1 MSINARQIQTC
12 SYCDEP
18 GHKADKCSC
27 PTLMELFV
35 RTVEFVQAI
44 RAPQPSLEEQTAV
57 WLNTQPPR
65 KIEVLARNLK
75 LTQNIVAPYNEAR
88 TRLIRHITQRRYS
101 QDEVEFA
108 NRVSFRVGENADIM
122 TEYRRIPQP
131 PSLSEYRVNA
141 RIAVHSTRENILRMT
156 MDDRRRFLVELN
168 NAQEN
173 VELIERFME
182 IYSGHRFQTG
192 NFIIANYYVNML
204 ASTVVQLRRHPPT
217 DWEGYLRGQV
227 QQNNAQRRQA
237 RAQEAAQ
244 LHPRNVQAPHQAPQ
258 QVQEPQGPPRLRR
271 VQDPHQGPPPPQQRP
286 FPRVFPRDIPQPQ
299 QIIRNKATVVKVAS
313 FVMPFDCPIC
323 YEPVVEKC
331 IVTTCGHQYCT
342 GCFEGVSNMF
352 DRHTGNNTC
361 SMCRGVLSS
370 VVECIVVEQSLASW
384 MELKK

>member
-12 SYCDEP
+12 SYCNTP

-35 RTVEFVQAI
+35 RTVEFVQASHGN
-44 RAPQPSLEEQTAV
+44 RQTTEELTAD
-57 WLNTQPPR
+57 WLNTHPPR

-101 QDEVEFA
+101 QHEVEFA
-108 NRVSFRVGENADIM
+108 NRVSFRVGENSNIM

-131 PSLSEYRVNA
+131 PSLSEYRANA
-141 RIAVHSTRENILRMT
+141 RIALHSTRETILGMSL
-156 MDDRRRFLVELN
+156 DDRRRFLVELN

-227 QQNNAQRRQA
+227 QQNNAQRRQQ
-237 RAQEAAQ
+237 AQV
-244 LHPRNVQAPHQAPQ
+244 HPRNVQAPHQAPQ
-258 QVQEPQGPPRLRR
+258 QVQEPQGPP
-271 VQDPHQGPPPPQQRP
+271 PQQRP
-286 FPRVFPRDIPQPQ
+286 LPRDIPQPQ
-299 QIIRNKATVVKVAS
+299 QIIRKKATVVKVAS

-323 YEPVVEKC
+323 YEPAVGKC
-331 IVTTCGHQYCT
+331 VITTCGHQYCT

-361 SMCRGVLSS
+361 SMCRGVLTS
-370 VVECIVVEQSLASW
+370 VVECSVVEQSLASW

>member
-12 SYCDEP
+12 SYCNTP
-18 GHKADKCSC
+18 GHKVDKCSC

-44 RAPQPSLEEQTAV
+44 RDPQPSPEEQTAV
-57 WLNTQPPR
+57 WLNTHNPR
-65 KIEVLARNLK
+65 KIEILARNLR

-131 PSLSEYRVNA
+131 PSLSEYRAKA
-141 RIAVHSTRENILRMT
+141 RIALHSTRETILGMSL
-156 MDDRRRFLVELN
+156 DDRRRFLVELS

-227 QQNNAQRRQA
+227 QQNNAQRRQQ
-237 RAQEAAQ
+237 AQQAQ
-244 LHPRNVQAPHQAPQ
+244 VHPRNVLAPQ
-258 QVQEPQGPPRLRR
+258 TQGEQTPQRLRR
-271 VQDPHQGPPPPQQRP
+271 VQDPQGPPQRP
-286 FPRVFPRDIPQPQ
+286 LPRVFPRDIPPPQQ
-299 QIIRNKATVVKVAS
+299 QIIRKRATVVKVSS

-323 YEPVVEKC
+323 YEPAVGKC
-331 IVTTCGHQYCT
+331 VITTCGHQYCT

-352 DRHTGNNTC
+352 DLQTGNTTC
-361 SMCRGVLSS
+361 SMCRGVLTS
-370 VVECIVVEQSLASW
+370 VVECSVVEQSLASW